1 MPLDAPESPT
11 GDPDPAPA
19 APRLVV
25 ENTRSRGGAYA
36 PAHLVTLAETA
47 RDYAEASS
55 SANTRKAYASDWR
68 HYSAWTRR
76 HTFPA
81 LPPDPRV
88 LGLYIAACAS
98 GAMTGKP
105 CSVAT
110 LERRI
115 SALKWNF
122 AQRGEKFDRADRH
135 VATVLAGIRR
145 TQGRPPEQK
154 EPVLPADLL
163 AMLAT

>member
-1 MPLDAPESPT
+1 MTPDAPERPT
-11 GDPDPAPA
+11 GDPDPASA
-19 APRLVV
+19 AARLVV
-25 ENTRSRGGAYA
+25 ENTRAGGGAHA
-36 PAHLVTLAETA
+36 PAHLVTLAEAA

-81 LPPDPRV
+81 LPPDPQV

-105 CSVAT
+105 DSVAT

-115 SALKWNF
+115 SALRWNF
-122 AQRGEKFDRADRH
+122 AQRGETFDR
-135 VATVLAGIRR
+135 G
-145 TQGRPPEQK
+145 GRPSRKKPSC
-154 EPVLPADLL
+154 PR
-163 AMLAT
+163 TSRR